1 MLLLD
6 LSLLARLLMPHGWA
20 PCDHTPTSPAP
31 MSTAESRRAV
41 ADEIRSEVTAL
52 GGSPRFAA
60 YLVTVAMRESSL
72 RPGVIH
78 VIDSKHAS
86 AAYRRLRASHR
97 ARRHPLADRPEI
109 WLSYGLFGMNSNYHA
124 DKVAD
129 PRELCT
135 VRGAV
140 TVYAEAA
147 RSAIRRMPSAC
158 GVTSPTWGDIHRAI
172 QGGDLCP
179 RGELSSLPTR
189 MRVPLVPGDL
199 GS

>member
-1 MLLLD
+1 MLLLT
-6 LSLLARLLMPHGWA
+6 LSLLARLLTPHGWA
-20 PCDHTPTSPAP
+20 PCDHTPDSPAP
-31 MSTAESRRAV
+31 VSTAETRRAV
-41 ADEIRSEVTAL
+41 ADEIRREVAAL

-78 VIDSKHAS
+78 VIDSRHAS
-86 AAYRRLRASHR
+86 AAYKRLRASHR
-97 ARRHPLADRPEI
+97 ARKHPLADRPEL

-124 DKVAD
+124 DKVDD
-129 PRELCT
+129 PRQLCT

-140 TVYAEAA
+140 TVYAAAA
-147 RSAIRRMPSAC
+147 RSAVRKMRAC
-158 GVTSPTWGDIHRAI
+158 APRPTWADVHRAI

-179 RGELSSLPTR
+179 QGERSSLPAR

-199 GS
+199 GP